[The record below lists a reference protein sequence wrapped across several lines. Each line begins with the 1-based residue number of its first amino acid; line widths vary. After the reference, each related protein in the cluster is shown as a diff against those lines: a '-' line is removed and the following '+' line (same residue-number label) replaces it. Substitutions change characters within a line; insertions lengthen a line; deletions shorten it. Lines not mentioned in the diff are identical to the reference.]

1 MKMRKITAVI
11 LCIAMMTTAFVF
23 TGCEKVENKGE
34 NGSAAS
40 SSEQSGK
47 TDDGKSDYVKDVK
60 LSFASETY
68 INDGDESVPKLIDG
82 VDAEIK
88 LNEKDTVK
96 EIEAVIDLLR
106 SVPED
111 VKGAV
116 TFVTDDIQIG
126 NITVDGTKC
135 SIDLK
140 GDLSELDPYTEQFF
154 VYQIVDSLLESFD
167 EIDSVSFT
175 ANGDIVDTLAGHM
188 DMSQPFTE
196 KSVDEFEGDSE

>member
-116 TFVTDDIQIG
+116 TFVTDDIQIR

-140 GDLSELDPYTEQFF
+140 GDLSGLDPYTEQFF